1 MSTKKKIALKENFK
15 EPFFSDDE
23 MVVMNFLLLTFPP
36 PTIELNAGIVW
47 GYNRDKI

>member
-1 MSTKKKIALKENFK
+1 MSTKQKIALKETFK

-23 MVVMNFLLLTFPP
+23 MVVMNFLLLTFL
-36 PTIELNAGIVW
+36 TMELNARFVW

>member
-23 MVVMNFLLLTFPP
+23 MVVMNFLLLTFL
-36 PTIELNAGIVW
+36 TMELNARFVW

>member
-1 MSTKKKIALKENFK
+1 MSTKQKIALKENFK

-23 MVVMNFLLLTFPP
+23 MVVMIFLLLTF